1 MLFVVRAEIRPGFW
15 LSYNVHGDPDAEPL
29 VMITGAGGSKDGW
42 GQLVPELSTRYRLIC
57 FDCRGLG
64 ESDPGAEPVSFE
76 AVADDIAALLDQLGL
91 RTAHVLGWSW
101 GSGVAQQFALKHPA
115 RLGSL
120 VLWSTWSRTDGYL
133 RAVFTGIRYPFAQMD
148 VDTAVTV
155 LGTVFSPELLD
166 SPDYEKTVLANL
178 LPLAPQTDT
187 QVRTVVEQWDAGL
200 LHNTSALLPEIT
212 APTLVVVG
220 EQDVLTPPRYSQE
233 VAQLVPGAR
242 FELFTGPG
250 ASHAVGLERP
260 AEFVALLFDFL
271 AG

>member
-1 MLFVVRAEIRPGFW
+1 MRAEIRPGFW
-15 LSYNVHGDPDAEPL
+15 LSYTVDGDPEAEPL
-29 VMITGAGGSKDGW
+29 VLISGAAGSKDGW
-42 GQLVPELSTRYRLIC
+42 GPLVPELATRYRLIR

-76 AVADDIAALLDQLGL
+76 AVADDIAALLDVLGS

-101 GSGVAQQFALKHPA
+101 GSVVAQQFALKHPE

-120 VLWSTWSRTDGYL
+120 VLWATWSRTDGFL
-133 RAVFTGIRYPFAQMD
+133 RAVLTGIRYPFAHKD

-166 SPDYEKTVLANL
+166 SPEYATTVLAQL
-178 LPLAPQTDT
+178 LPLVPKTDT

-200 LHNTSALLPEIT
+200 LHDTSALLPGIT

-220 EQDVLTPPRYSQE
+220 EQDVLTPPRYSEE
-233 VAQLVPGAR
+233 VATLVPGAR

-260 AEFVALLFDFL
+260 AEFAALLLEFL
-271 AG
+271 AR